1 LVLNNDGVV
10 DKLWAESP
18 MDKAGVALGNQLWSI
33 GRVPSQKQE
42 RKDLETGLQS
52 VPVTFFAISP
62 AEWTRA
68 LLARN

>member
-1 LVLNNDGVV
+1 
-10 DKLWAESP
+10 
-18 MDKAGVALGNQLWSI
+18 MDKAGIQLGNQLWSI
-33 GRVPSQKQE
+33 GRVLSQKQE